1 MWPEDD
7 EDDEGYGDYCDDDDQ
22 NDFDYEEKMLMI
34 IMMDLLKW

>member
-7 EDDEGYGDYCDDDDQ
+7 EDDEDSGDYCDDGDQ
-22 NDFDYEEKMLMI
+22 DDFDYEEKMLMI